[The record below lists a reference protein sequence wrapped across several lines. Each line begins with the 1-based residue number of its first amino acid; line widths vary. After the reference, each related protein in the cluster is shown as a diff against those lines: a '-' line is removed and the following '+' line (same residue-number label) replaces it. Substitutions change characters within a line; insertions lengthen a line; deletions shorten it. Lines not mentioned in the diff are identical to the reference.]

1 MKHPEVQAMLRY
13 LPEDVRIVT
22 CHSMHGPQTEPR
34 GQPLVVMRV
43 RCDDNGAYSECVR
56 LFQRCFQPRLVE
68 LTHAEHDQITADTQA
83 VTHLAFLSM
92 GAAWRS
98 RGIYPW
104 LSTSYVGGIENAKVM
119 TALRI
124 YGSKW
129 HVYAGL
135 GRCCFG
141 SILRHVL
148 M

>member
-1 MKHPEVQAMLRY
+1 MLQH
-13 LPEDVRIVT
+13 LPSDVHIVT
-22 CHSMHGPQTEPR
+22 CHSMHGPQTSPR

-43 RCDDNGAYSECVR
+43 RCPDESLYQECYQV
-56 LFQRCFQPRLVE
+56 FNQCFQSKLVE
-68 LTHAEHDQITADTQA
+68 LSWEEHDQITADTQA

-92 GAAWRS
+92 GAAWKS

-104 LSTSYVGGIENAKVM
+104 LNTSYAGGIENAKVM

-135 GRCCFG
+135 GA
-141 SILRHVL
+141 
-148 M
+148 